1 MSEEVTLSSSSLHD
15 SFVINNVVM
24 KQVVQ
29 FSTDF
34 IFHDM
39 QSFFLNDILK
49 CSFLWV
55 ELLTLSTIFNYTLS
69 TRLIGRMDIT
79 N

>member
-1 MSEEVTLSSSSLHD
+1 MSEEVTLLSSSLHD
-15 SFVINNVVM
+15 FFVIRNVVM

-39 QSFFLNDILK
+39 QSFFLNDTLK

-55 ELLTLSTIFNYTLS
+55 ELLILSAIFSYTLS
-69 TRLIGRMDIT
+69 TRLIGRTDIT
-79 N
+79 D